1 LGVKEFS
8 QVVAQHNRLRSR
20 VMPSA
25 ANMQKMEWDE
35 QLAKEQA
42 SLCNQD
48 ASILHTQSFG
58 HIGWNMH
65 LSADGAASFSIIVD
79 AWFEEGKYFLYYS
92 GRATCRHYTQLVWAT
107 SSHVGCAIQ
116 QCLIFACA
124 YYPGGNWETN
134 GRPVTPYKTSSMSG
148 CFRLWDHVGG
158 LCEIPKNPCRMSCGQ
173 HGRLNLTSCKCK
185 CGLGFTGRFCQVR
198 CSMQCFHGRFE
209 EEECSCVCDVG
220 YGGAECTEKVQLPF
234 HSCYLTIDGTCFMV
248 SSEADSYY
256 GAKTR
261 CQKQGLRGTLAE
273 IHSQKV
279 QDILVFYLSELEA
292 SNEVTNTD
300 FETRNFWIGLTYK
313 PPRDSFRWDTGELL
327 RFSSFA
333 FGQPDNQGFGNCV
346 ELQALSTFNWNDQR
360 CKTRNRYICQH
371 DPEQIARW
379 EEAR

>member
-1 LGVKEFS
+1 MTTMSS
-8 QVVAQHNRLRSR
+8 Q
-20 VMPSA
+20 
-25 ANMQKMEWDE
+25 EWDE

-79 AWFEEGKYFLYYS
+79 A
-92 GRATCRHYTQLVWAT
+92 C
-107 SSHVGCAIQ
+107 
-116 QCLIFACA
+116 
-124 YYPGGNWETN
+124 
-134 GRPVTPYKTSSMSG
+134 TSSMSG

-198 CSMQCFHGRFE
+198 CSMQCFHSRF

-220 YGGAECTEKVQLPF
+220 YGGAECAEKVQLPF
-234 HSCYLTIDGTCFMV
+234 HSCYFTIVGTCFMV

-261 CQKQGLRGTLAE
+261 CQGLRGTLAE

-371 DPEQIARW
+371 DPEQTARW

>member
-1 LGVKEFS
+1 TYLAFIPFPNEINTNNYCLCL
-8 QVVAQHNRLRSR
+8 Q
-20 VMPSA
+20 
-25 ANMQKMEWDE
+25 EWDE

-92 GRATCRHYTQLVWAT
+92 GQCRENPTCRHYTQLVWAT
-107 SSHVGCAIQ
+107 SSHVGCASQ
-116 QCLIFACA
+116 QCLRDGLLWRIFACA

-134 GRPVTPYKTSSMSG
+134 GR
-148 CFRLWDHVGG
+148 G

-198 CSMQCFHGRFE
+198 CSMQCFHSRF

-220 YGGAECTEKVQLPF
+220 YGGAECAEKVQLPF
-234 HSCYLTIDGTCFMV
+234 HSCYFTIVGTCFMV

-261 CQKQGLRGTLAE
+261 CQGLRGTLAE

-360 CKTRNRYICQH
+360 CKTRNRYICQRH
-371 DPEQIARW
+371 YLCAMKENFNLSV
-379 EEAR
+379 